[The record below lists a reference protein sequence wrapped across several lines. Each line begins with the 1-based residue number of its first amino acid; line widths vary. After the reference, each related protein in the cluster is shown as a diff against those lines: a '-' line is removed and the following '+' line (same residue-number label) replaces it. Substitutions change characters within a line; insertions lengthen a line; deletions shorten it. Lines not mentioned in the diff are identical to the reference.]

1 MRVLLAPIDIAGQ
14 ARMTAFELNKRGHHA
29 RFFDGATNYLGY
41 EHEKGQEFALKEL
54 EDVRLAEYDVFDIF
68 FAAFKPVNGTLPNK
82 LRVVHH
88 FCGTD
93 VRQLDVAK
101 KHNRFAVVKGKD
113 NSKAIRAHLAELAA
127 TSEHCTIMDEEL
139 RPHVEPFFEYVHI
152 VPRMVDLDKFNPIY
166 NGHKKLTVVHAST
179 HAEVKGTADIVKAVR
194 NLKNNRVF
202 DFWLV
207 AGMRHDK
214 AMELYKKADIVIC
227 QLNLDSYGVFAIE
240 AMALG
245 KLVITRLSDKMRE
258 TYPED
263 PPLVSA
269 DPDNIRDVL
278 ADVLK
283 WSPEKRAEIGHKG
296 RGYVQNWHAPSVVAP
311 KIISVYEQL

>member
-29 RFFDGATNYLGY
+29 RFFDGTTNYLGY

-54 EDVRLAEYDVFDIF
+54 GDVRLAEYDVFDIF
-68 FAAFKPVNGTLPNK
+68 FASYKPVNGTLPSK
-82 LRVVHH
+82 LKVVHH

-93 VRQLDVAK
+93 VRQLDVAR

-113 NSKAIRAHLAELAA
+113 NSEAIRKHLKELSV

-139 RPHVEPFFEYVHI
+139 RPHVEPFFKYVHI
-152 VPRMVDLDKFNPIY
+152 VPRMVDIGKFNPIY

-179 HAEVKGTADIVKAVR
+179 HAEVKGTQQIVNAVEK
-194 NLKNNRVF
+194 LKKKYDFN
-202 DFWLV
+202 FWLV

-245 KLVITRLSDKMRE
+245 KVVITRLSDKMAQ
-258 TYPED
+258 TYPEN
-263 PPLVSA
+263 PPLISA
-269 DPDNIRDVL
+269 HPNTIVDMLENVL
-278 ADVLK
+278 LMSAK
-283 WSPEKRAEIGHKG
+283 TRHQIGKRA
-296 RGYVQNWHAPSVVAP
+296 RRYVEKYHSPDAVMP
-311 KIISVYEQL
+311 KLIEVYEVL